1 MDSTSFLG
9 MTVSRAMILDEMA
22 SFRHAYPDPGG
33 YDRWL
38 EIRTYKYV
46 VWHDGRP
53 YPPKRILSGAT
64 GIPTSRFGGGQQTN
78 RVFGGLGFEVTE
90 KTEGGGW

>member
-9 MTVSRAMILDEMA
+9 MTVSRAMILAEMA

-38 EIRTYKYV
+38 EIRK
-46 VWHDGRP
+46 GFPRP
-53 YPPKRILSGAT
+53 GLAGESRRT
-64 GIPTSRFGGGQQTN
+64 GCFGS
-78 RVFGGLGFEVTE
+78 LGFR
-90 KTEGGGW
+90 